1 MRYLCLK
8 KYFFIGVLSSISF
21 THTTFPAH
29 LVSDLTGQALQNA
42 ELAEAVNI
50 VKTGAEQIR
59 AVMSVYNELKEVYD
73 VIGNVRNTFNN
84 LSSYWNSFQNQ
95 WSFDNIEDF
104 DSFMST
110 ADNKL
115 GRWGI
120 QPATSGVLGDAV
132 ARSKSLKYD
141 AYDGASDIRNLPYD
155 YSRDNVLRSLFS
167 KTSYKKTTSSD
178 SDWSFFGLFSSDS
191 IEVEEVEDN
200 QFASDESGIKV
211 KTATGDLTVPTSAEK
226 VELAQKVQQK
236 VESDFLEYAQNQA
249 VLDAATKANV
259 AKIAS
264 NESGVYSSDLAG
276 VTQQATDIAAI
287 NVAATAD
294 VTTAINQNT
303 ATNIKMNQLMMEMNQ
318 AESDLKEMEDYGALL
333 E

>member
-1 MRYLCLK
+1 MRTPFLK
-8 KYFFIGVLSSISF
+8 KYFSVALLCSATF
-21 THTTFPAH
+21 THNAFSAH

-59 AVMSVYNELKEVYD
+59 AVMCVYNELKEVYD

-84 LSSYWNSFQNQ
+84 LSNYWDSFQNQ

-141 AYDGASDIRNLPYD
+141 AYDGSSDIRNLPYD

-167 KTSYKKTTSSD
+167 NTSYKKTSSSD

-200 QFASDESGIKV
+200 QFANDESGIKV

-226 VELAQKVQQK
+226 LELAQKVQQK

-249 VLDAATKANV
+249 VLDAATKANI

-264 NESGVYSSDLAG
+264 NEDGTYSNDLAG